1 MSSRKA
7 LVDAA
12 ALEAWATGHAAL
24 PTLREL
30 IVRLLQSE
38 TALDTL
44 HPRDAK
50 PSSGPGWDLVST
62 ARGGSDW
69 VPEGD
74 SVWVLT
80 TGVYNSDTAAA
91 SLGSVLKEPGP
102 VSPKHGSF
110 VFVTPRRWPGKR
122 KWLADARHAA
132 QWKGI
137 SVYDADDLAAWLV
150 EAPEATLWFLA
161 TQLGDPGA
169 HEDWVEPGIPWNP
182 DALRP
187 DSGSLAWLSWNTRLS
202 DLVGRQDENAQ
213 LTSWAGRE
221 DGVRFR
227 FLTGEGG
234 TGKTRLAHEV
244 AAQLRSK
251 GWAAGSVPLDAP
263 LPFDAGPFG
272 SFLILDRPEEK
283 RAAALER
290 LKEIAR
296 RPNIPGRNLCVLFV
310 SRQADGW
317 DRVIDEAGAAHRRD
331 PTLIL
336 SERIEPSAACNLFGT
351 VLRRVSRM
359 VGREPDTPSLPRVSD
374 WLARDPFNQRPLA
387 IAAAAVAAVLQPGPA
402 ALSLTG
408 AQAILWLAEHE
419 RTRLMERSGT
429 YGFEKKALERLAAL
443 AAVRGGLDLATIEQ
457 LASPTLRLGLGST
470 DNVQGRLRRAGVLTG
485 GVLPPPGPRIMAAA
499 LVALVLAECDAIA
512 TEWLWTVFDDAETG
526 TLARISQLISDSD
539 SILESFNLESL
550 KGRLIDRLTDLV
562 RGHPERARRFAD
574 QLLHNVPVGL
584 TGFSATVWSTL
595 AAHAESTVDRARS
608 LHNLSIDLF
617 AQSKV
622 AEALAAIREAV
633 AIHRTLALSDPDR
646 FEPGLPNRLNTLSV
660 CLAATGDDAGAREAA
675 REAVDILRRLATSN
689 PAAPRMEL
697 EVDLAYGLNT
707 LSNRLADSGRTEEAL
722 AAIHEAVAVRR
733 RLASSN
739 PAEHES
745 GLALSLSNLSSRL
758 LACGRGDDALAAA
771 SEAVAIRR
779 RLAALNKAVYGADLA
794 SSLNILS
801 DCLLDRED
809 TSAAAAAM
817 HEALD
822 ILKPLA
828 EAAPARF
835 EPTLAAGLDR
845 LSNCLAAIGD
855 GSGALQA
862 SQEAVTLGRNL
873 AASDEARFD
882 PLLATALTNL
892 AKRLYDAGE
901 PDRAI
906 ETIRNALP
914 LHRRMLTRNPARF
927 QEEWAAAET
936 TYAGF
941 LAGRNEVET
950 AVKAMDRAIRRI
962 RPALHD
968 AANSTAQQVSD
979 ELQKQKER
987 LRRSDPA
994 QGGRVLGVEELLE
1007 LAFFLVLDGW
1017 ATPSFLVTPTPR
1029 AFLQALHE
1037 RRKEMGG
1044 AAPSD
1049 LLETLRTDRGRA
1061 TPDPLWQAWTLETQI
1076 GTLRTIRAELFG
1088 ADRIRAADRSARTS
1102 DASTS
1107 LDQTLRQRPE
1117 P

>member
-12 ALEAWATGHAAL
+12 ALETWATGHVAL
-24 PTLREL
+24 PALLEL

-38 TALDTL
+38 AALDTL
-44 HPRDAK
+44 HPQGTK

-74 SVWVLT
+74 SVWALS

-91 SLGSVLKEPGP
+91 SLGNFLKEPGH

-110 VFVTPRRWPGKR
+110 VFVTPRRWPGKW

-137 SVYDADDLAAWLV
+137 RVYDADDLAAWLA

-161 TQLGDPGA
+161 TQIGDPEAREG
-169 HEDWVEPGIPWNP
+169 WIEPDIPWNP
-182 DALRP
+182 DAFRS
-187 DSGSLAWLSWNTRLS
+187 DSGALAWLSWNTRMS
-202 DLVGRQDENAQ
+202 ELVGRQDEKAQ

-227 FLTGEGG
+227 FLVGEGG
-234 TGKTRLAHEV
+234 IGKTRLAYEV

-251 GWAAGSVPLDAP
+251 GWVAGFVPLDVP

-272 SFLILDRPEEK
+272 SFLILDRPEEN
-283 RAAALER
+283 RAATLER
-290 LKEIAR
+290 LREIAR
-296 RPNIPGRNLCVLFV
+296 RPNIPSRNLCVLFI
-310 SRQADGW
+310 SREIDDW
-317 DRVIDEAGAAHRRD
+317 DKVIDEAGAAHRRD

-336 SERIEPSAACNLFGT
+336 TERIEPRAVWELFST
-351 VLRRVSRM
+351 VLSRVSRM
-359 VGREPDTPSLPRVSD
+359 VGSEPNTPSLPQVSD
-374 WLARDPFNQRPLA
+374 WLTRDPFNQRA
-387 IAAAAVAAVLQPGPA
+387 VAVAAAAVAAALRPEPA
-402 ALSLTG
+402 ALELSG
-408 AQAILWLAEHE
+408 AQAILWLVEQE
-419 RTRLMERSGT
+419 RIRLMGLSVT
-429 YGFEKKALERLAAL
+429 YGFEKQALERLAAL
-443 AAVRGGLDLATIEQ
+443 SAMRGGLDTATIER

-470 DNVQGRLRRAGVLTG
+470 DNVKGRLKRAGVLSG

-499 LVALVLAECDAIA
+499 LAALVLADCDAVA
-512 TEWLWTVFDDAETG
+512 TKWLWTVFDGAETDTFVRVG
-526 TLARISQLISDSD
+526 QLICDSEIVLD
-539 SILESFNLESL
+539 LQ
-550 KGRLIDRLTDLV
+550 KGRLGDLLADMV
-562 RGHPERARRFAD
+562 RSHPERARRFAD
-574 QLLHNVPVGL
+574 QLLHSVPAGV

-595 AAHAESTVDRARS
+595 AAHAESDVDRARS

-622 AEALAAIREAV
+622 AEALAAIGEAV

-689 PAAPRMEL
+689 PAAPRSEL

-707 LSNRLADSGRTEEAL
+707 LSNRLADSGQTEEAL
-722 AAIHEAVAVRR
+722 TAIHEAVAVRR
-733 RLASSN
+733 RLVSSN

-758 LACGRGDDALAAA
+758 LACGKGDDALAAA

-779 RLAALNKAVYGADLA
+779 RLAAMNKAVYGADLA

-822 ILKPLA
+822 ILRPLA
-828 EAAPARF
+828 ETAPARF
-835 EPTLAAGLDR
+835 KPTLAAGLDR

-855 GSGALQA
+855 GSGALKA
-862 SQEAVTLGRNL
+862 AREAVALGRDL
-873 AASDEARFD
+873 AASDEARFA

-906 ETIRNALP
+906 ETIRKALP
-914 LHRRMLTRNPARF
+914 LHQGMLDRNSARF
-927 QEEWAAAET
+927 QGEWSAAVT

-941 LAGRNEVET
+941 LAERNKVED
-950 AVKAMDRAIRRI
+950 ALRVLDRAIQRI

-968 AANSTAQQVSD
+968 AANSAAQQVLH
-979 ELQKQKER
+979 ELQKLQER
-987 LRRSDPA
+987 LRRSDPT

-1029 AFLQALHE
+1029 AYLQALQE
-1037 RRKEMGG
+1037 RRKEMGP

-1049 LLETLRTDRGRA
+1049 LLETLRADRGKA
-1061 TPDPLWQAWTLETQI
+1061 TPDPLWLAWTLETQI
-1076 GTLRTIRAELFG
+1076 GTLRKIRAELFG
-1088 ADRIRAADRSARTS
+1088 ADRIRTADRTARTS

-1107 LDQTLRQRPE
+1107 LDQTVRQRPE